1 MYENRTIE
9 YSNFYAN
16 ELEYDL
22 HGVIEREK
30 IHLLV
35 VELSLFEVWLH
46 GWCTTSIW
54 IKIIFFPAEERGVLM
69 RQKHLYGT
77 RTRTGFCTEINF
89 IWLNFASNQD
99 S

>member
-30 IHLLV
+30 ICLLV
-35 VELSLFEVWLH
+35 VELLLFEIWVH
-46 GWCTTSIW
+46 GWCTATVW
-54 IKIIFFPAEERGVLM
+54 MKIISFPAEERGVLM
-69 RQKHLYGT
+69 RETMKL
-77 RTRTGFCTEINF
+77 NSF
-89 IWLNFASNQD
+89 ILCAQSKMHCILIG
-99 S
+99 